1 MSTAVFRGYSTE
13 SVDSDTSNIEAEL
26 DSVRPRLRNCSC
38 ASNMK
43 RINRESITDSFQI
56 RPDDPI
62 PEIPTGG
69 ARIKVKVVVMM
80 IMMVVVVVMYGDNGA
95 GVMVIL

>member
-1 MSTAVFRGYSTE
+1 MGDKMKSAVFRGYSTE

-26 DSVRPRLRNCSC
+26 DSVRPRQRYCSC

-43 RINRESITDSFQI
+43 RINRESITDEFQM
-56 RPDDPI
+56 RADDPI

-69 ARIKVKVVVMM
+69 ARIKVRIVVGLCGWRSND
-80 IMMVVVVVMYGDNGA
+80 YRW
-95 GVMVIL
+95 